1 LSDVALIC
9 GASGA
14 LGRSLVTAFLLRGDV
29 VIGVGRGGDGAGT
42 AEGSI
47 DRFRQEAVDLTE
59 PDAVEALW
67 QRLDERGER
76 PRWVVNAVGGFR
88 TGTVAE
94 SEPDEYLLVH
104 DLNLATAWWSC
115 RAAARRLGEGAAIV
129 NIASR
134 TALVG
139 GSGAAAYGVAKAGV
153 VRLTQILA
161 SELAERRVRVNAIL
175 PSVIDTPANRET
187 MPPERLGQAVAPGD
201 VAAVVTFL
209 CSDAAT
215 AVTGAAIPV
224 YGWA

>member
-1 LSDVALIC
+1 M
-9 GASGA
+9 
-14 LGRSLVTAFLLRGDV
+14 
-29 VIGVGRGGDGAGT
+29 VIGVGRGGDGERAVQGGT
-42 AEGSI
+42 G
-47 DRFRQEAVDLTE
+47 RFRHEAVDLTE
-59 PDAVEALW
+59 PEAVEALW
-67 QRLDERGER
+67 QRLDEHGER

-88 TGTVAE
+88 SGTVAD

-115 RAAARRLGEGAAIV
+115 RAAARRLDEGAAIV
-129 NIASR
+129 NVASR

-175 PSVIDTPANRET
+175 PSVIDTPANRAS
-187 MPPERLGQAVAPGD
+187 MPAERLGQAVAPRD
-201 VAAVVTFL
+201 IAAVVTFV
-209 CSDAAT
+209 CSDAAA